1 MSAVELLE
9 GIAAFPLASAMRR
22 SAVLYLVVN
31 AAHILAIALLVG
43 AIVPLDLRL
52 LGFFG
57 SASLDVLAPFLSR
70 AAAVGL
76 ALAVVTGFCLFSVR
90 PSVYASNPAFLTK
103 LALLGVGAVNAL
115 LLQSSGMWRA
125 AVNGERVAGTVRLSA
140 GISLLVWPG
149 ALLAGRWIGFL

>member
-1 MSAVELLE
+1 MSAAELLE
-9 GIAAFPLASAMRR
+9 AIAAWPLASAMRR
-22 SAVLYLVVN
+22 SAILYLFIN

-57 SASLDVLAPFLSR
+57 NTSLDVLGPFLSR

-76 ALAVVTGFCLFSVR
+76 VFAVVTGFCLFSVR
-90 PSVYASNPAFLTK
+90 PLAYATNAAFLAK
-103 LALLGVGAVNAL
+103 IGLLGVGAVNAMSL
-115 LLQSSGMWRA
+115 HLGGAWRA
-125 AVNGERVAGTVRLSA
+125 AVNGDPVSWRLRVSA
-140 GISLLVWPG
+140 AVSLTVWPA

>member
-1 MSAVELLE
+1 MSAAELLE
-9 GIAAFPLASAMRR
+9 AIAALPLASVMRR
-22 SAVLYLVVN
+22 SAVLYLLVN
-31 AAHILAIALLVG
+31 AAHILAIALLIG

-52 LGFFG
+52 LGFFE

-76 ALAVVTGFCLFSVR
+76 ALAIVTGFCLFSVR
-90 PSVYASNPAFLTK
+90 PLAYAGNPAFLVK
-103 LALLGVGAVNAL
+103 LALLAVGGVNAI
-115 LLQSSGMWRA
+115 LLQSSSAWRA
-125 AVNGERVAGTVRLSA
+125 VADGERVAGLVRLSA

>member
-1 MSAVELLE
+1 MSAAELFE
-9 GIAAFPLASAMRR
+9 AIAAWPLASAMRR
-22 SAVLYLVVN
+22 SAILYLVVN

-52 LGFFG
+52 FGFFG
-57 SASLDVLAPFLSR
+57 NTSLEVLGPFLSR

-76 ALAVVTGFCLFSVR
+76 ALVVVTGFCLFSVR
-90 PSVYASNPAFLTK
+90 PSAYAGNPAFLIK
-103 LALLGVGAVNAL
+103 LALLAVGAVNAL
-115 LLQSSGMWRA
+115 VLRSSSAWRSA
-125 AVNGERVAGTVRLSA
+125 AAGGRIAGTVRLAA

>member
-1 MSAVELLE
+1 MSAAELLE
-9 GIAAFPLASAMRR
+9 AIAAWPLASAMRR
-22 SAVLYLVVN
+22 SAILYLVVN
-31 AAHILAIALLVG
+31 AGHILAIALLVG

-57 SASLDVLAPFLSR
+57 NTSLEVLGPFLSR

-76 ALAVVTGFCLFSVR
+76 ALVVVTGFCLVSVR
-90 PSVYASNPAFLTK
+90 PAAYAGNPAFLIK
-103 LALLGVGAVNAL
+103 LALLAVGAVNAI
-115 LLQSSGMWRA
+115 LLQSSDAWRTVA
-125 AVNGERVAGTVRLSA
+125 AGGPIAGTVRLAA

>member
-1 MSAVELLE
+1 MSAAELLE
-9 GIAAFPLASAMRR
+9 AIAAWPLASAMRR
-22 SAVLYLVVN
+22 SAILYLVVN
-31 AAHILAIALLVG
+31 AGHILAIALLVG

-57 SASLDVLAPFLSR
+57 NTSLEVLGPFLSR

-76 ALAVVTGFCLFSVR
+76 ALVVVTGFCLFSVR
-90 PSVYASNPAFLTK
+90 PAAYAGNPAFLIK
-103 LALLGVGAVNAL
+103 LALLAVGAVNAI
-115 LLQSSGMWRA
+115 LLQSSSAWRTVA
-125 AVNGERVAGTVRLSA
+125 AGGPIAGTVRLAA